1 MQKKNVAVIC
11 GGYTAEKNISMGS
24 GAVVENNI
32 NREHYNVFKV
42 LVEEN
47 GCFVQPENTMVDMSD
62 FSFAREG
69 QKIKFDLVFNAI
81 HGSPG
86 EDGKIQGYFD
96 MMKIPYT
103 NCGVATSALT
113 FNKTWTKTVLGDT
126 VLKAPGYL
134 VQNDKISINKALG
147 EIPSNLKLPL
157 FVKPNNNG
165 SSYGI
170 SKIKDFVQLEGA
182 INDAL
187 QFDKEVLVEQGIN
200 GKEVTCGVYQYK
212 GEIIVLPICE
222 IVADKHEF
230 FDYTAKYTSG
240 ESDEI
245 IPARIPDAEKILVE
259 QYSTA
264 VYTKLNC
271 KGVVRIDYII
281 QDGNPY
287 FLEVNTVPGLSEA
300 SIVPKMAAA
309 SGLTLIDFFGRL
321 LEEAKA
327 G

>member
-24 GAVVENNI
+24 GTVVVKNI
-32 NREHYNVFKV
+32 DDDLYNVFKV
-42 LVEEN
+42 VVEEN
-47 GCFVQPENTMVDMSD
+47 GCFVQPENSKVDMSD
-62 FSFAREG
+62 FSFLQEG

-96 MMKIPYT
+96 MMHIPYT

-113 FNKTWTKTVLGDT
+113 FNKTWTKTVLAND
-126 VLKAPGYL
+126 VLQAKGYL
-134 VQNDKISINKALG
+134 VNKNDIAINTALG
-147 EIPSNLKLPL
+147 EIPARLKLPL

-170 SKIKDFVQLEGA
+170 SKIKDYVQLENA
-182 INDAL
+182 IRDAL
-187 QFDKEVLVEQGIN
+187 QFDDEVLVEEGIQGR
-200 GKEVTCGVYQYK
+200 EVTCGVYRYQGK
-212 GEIIVLPICE
+212 IIVLPICE
-222 IVADKHEF
+222 IVTEKHEF

-245 IPARIPDAEKILVE
+245 IPARISAEEKTAVE
-259 QYSTA
+259 RYSTA

-281 QDGNPY
+281 RDGKPY
-287 FLEVNTVPGLSEA
+287 FLEVNTVPGLSAA
-300 SIVPKMAAA
+300 SIVPKMADA
-309 SGLTLIDFFGRL
+309 SGLTLKQFFGRL
-321 LEEAKA
+321 LEEASA